1 MRLDKFL
8 VEAGVGSRSQVKSLL
23 KKKAILVNQEVETSP
38 KVQINEH
45 KDLVTYLGKPL
56 TYEAFV
62 YYILNKPAGFLSA
75 TKDRAQATVIDLL
88 DETARQKDVFPV
100 GRLDKDTRGLLL
112 LTNNGQLAHDLLSP
126 KKHVTKEYLAKVA
139 GIMTDADKD
148 DFAKGISLKDHQC
161 LPAKL
166 EVLDKDL
173 SQETCVVSITIQE
186 GKFHQVKRMVAA
198 CGKEVLE
205 LQRLSMGPLRLDPG
219 LAEGDFRR
227 LTSDELQS
235 LEPYCQSLL

>member
-8 VEAGVGSRSQVKSLL
+8 VETGVWSRSQVKSLL

-45 KDLVTYLGKPL
+45 KDVVTYLGKPL

>member
-8 VEAGVGSRSQVKSLL
+8 VETGVGSRSQVKSLL

-45 KDLVTYLGKPL
+45 KDVVTYLGKPL

-62 YYILNKPAGFLSA
+62 YYVLNKPAGFLSA

-88 DETARQKDVFPV
+88 DETARQKDVF
-100 GRLDKDTRGLLL
+100 
-112 LTNNGQLAHDLLSP
+112 
-126 KKHVTKEYLAKVA
+126 VA
-139 GIMTDADKD
+139 GIMTEADKD
-148 DFAKGISLKDHQC
+148 DFAKGISLKDYQC

-166 EVLDKDL
+166 EVLDKDV
-173 SQETCVVSITIQE
+173 SQETCVVSIIIQE

-205 LQRLSMGPLRLDPG
+205 LQRLSMGPLRLDPS

-227 LTSDELQS
+227 LTSEELQS
-235 LEPYCQSLL
+235 LEAYCQSLL